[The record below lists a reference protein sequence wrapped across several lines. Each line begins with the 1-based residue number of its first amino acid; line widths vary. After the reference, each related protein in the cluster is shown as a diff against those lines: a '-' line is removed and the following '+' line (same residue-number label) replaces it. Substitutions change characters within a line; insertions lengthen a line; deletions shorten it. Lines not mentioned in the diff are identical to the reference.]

1 MSKFAIMIPIPVG
14 IVLCVPLYAVPIVQI
29 LHVHSVSLLH
39 FGQSFYQDFPL
50 DCPLCRLHVPVPTM
64 HPLPLIHG
72 IVPWTVL
79 VYLACSCPTYPSPFL
94 DPWDCPMDCLLCP
107 LHVPVPT
114 IHPLPLI
121 HGIVPW
127 TVFCVPCMLL
137 SQLSIPFP

>member
-1 MSKFAIMIPIPVG
+1 MLNSNRSGFFQLHALSSQDSLSTGLLQSVLSLQVSVAMLYYSIVMVSTLMSKFAIMIPIPVG
-14 IVLCVPLYAVPIVQI
+14 IVLCVPWYAVPIVQI

-50 DCPLCRLHVPVPTM
+50 DCPLCRLHVPVPT
-64 HPLPLIHG
+64 
-72 IVPWTVL
+72 
-79 VYLACSCPTYPSPFL
+79 
-94 DPWDCPMDCLLCP
+94 
-107 LHVPVPT
+107 

-127 TVFCVPCMLL
+127 TVFCVPCMFL